1 MNDEMG
7 ELFKYMT
14 QGIYVIGVS
23 DHEHQ
28 NAFTAAWVMQVS
40 FAPPMIVFSIN
51 PEHYSYKI
59 LRSGGIC
66 SINVLAREQ
75 YKLAEHFG
83 KPGKDKMSVGS
94 WRQAKTGAPVLADG
108 LAYFDCVVS
117 HYADAGDH
125 KLAVC
130 NIVDAGL
137 LNKGIPLLYS
147 DTGDMD
153 GSSDLHNLP
162 ASPDR

>member
-1 MNDEMG
+1 MNDDMG
-7 ELFKYMT
+7 ELFKYIT
-14 QGIYVIGVS
+14 QGVYVIGVS

-51 PEHYSYKI
+51 PDHYSYKI

-83 KPGKDKMSVGS
+83 KPSMDKMSVCS
-94 WRQAKTGAPVLADG
+94 WRQSKTGAPVLADG

-125 KLAVC
+125 KLVVC
-130 NIVDAGL
+130 TIVDAGL
-137 LNKGIPLLYS
+137 LNKGTPMLYS
-147 DTGDMD
+147 DTVDMD
-153 GSSDLHNLP
+153 GSSDLYDGHN
-162 ASPDR
+162 